1 MARGD
6 GDPGFL
12 FRSALVALLLLFV
25 ATVVVCSYKST
36 SHGDLS
42 IICYAKHNNLQFA
55 PGLVGSEILE
65 FDRLLARNLVTV
77 TALAVGLAAIINL
90 ESFR

>member
-1 MARGD
+1 MQSTIIFN
-6 GDPGFL
+6 FL
-12 FRSALVALLLLFV
+12 LAW
-25 ATVVVCSYKST
+25 
-36 SHGDLS
+36 
-42 IICYAKHNNLQFA
+42 
-55 PGLVGSEILE
+55 VGSGILE